1 MKKITAFF
9 MALTM
14 CAYLAACGG
23 TNEESAVPQTET
35 ETQQST
41 DVQTETET
49 QQGAVE
55 ESTAEESQ
63 SQPTKETQSAEETQ
77 PEASEGTT
85 QAASEEESA
94 QGGYEDNFAVDSAAA
109 AEFAEQ
115 IKEAVAA
122 QDLEA
127 LADLAAY
134 PLYVGIA
141 EDGVSS
147 REDLIAL
154 GAEAVFT
161 SGLSASIEAAD
172 TQNLTPSMAGFVLS
186 DGSGNNIIFSVVDG
200 ELAIQGINYE

>member
-23 TNEESAVPQTET
+23 TNEETTVPQTET

-41 DVQTETET
+41 DAQTETET

-63 SQPTKETQSAEETQ
+63 SQPTKETQ

-85 QAASEEESA
+85 QAASKEASA

>member
-23 TNEESAVPQTET
+23 TNEETTVPQTET

-41 DVQTETET
+41 DAQTETET
-49 QQGAVE
+49 QQTTAG
-55 ESTAEESQ
+55 ESTAEEPQ
-63 SQPTKETQSAEETQ
+63 SQPAKETQ

>member
-23 TNEESAVPQTET
+23 TNEETTVPQTET

-41 DVQTETET
+41 DAQTETET
-49 QQGAVE
+49 QQTTAG
-55 ESTAEESQ
+55 ESTAEEPQ
-63 SQPTKETQSAEETQ
+63 SQPAKETQ

-186 DGSGNNIIFSVVDG
+186 DGSGNNIIFSVVEG

>member
-23 TNEESAVPQTET
+23 TNEETTVPQTET

-41 DVQTETET
+41 DAQTETET

-63 SQPTKETQSAEETQ
+63 SQPTKETQ

-200 ELAIQGINYE
+200 ELAIQEINYD

>member
-1 MKKITAFF
+1 

-23 TNEESAVPQTET
+23 TNEETTVPQTET

>member
-23 TNEESAVPQTET
+23 TNEETTVPQTET

-41 DVQTETET
+41 DAQTETET

-63 SQPTKETQSAEETQ
+63 SQPTKETQ

>member
-23 TNEESAVPQTET
+23 TNEETTVPQTET

-41 DVQTETET
+41 DAQTETET
-49 QQGAVE
+49 QQTTAG
-55 ESTAEESQ
+55 ESTAEEPQ
-63 SQPTKETQSAEETQ
+63 SQPAKETQ

-85 QAASEEESA
+85 RAASEEESA

>member
-23 TNEESAVPQTET
+23 TNEETTVPQTET

-41 DVQTETET
+41 DAQTETET
-49 QQGAVE
+49 QQTTAG
-55 ESTAEESQ
+55 ESTAEEPQ
-63 SQPTKETQSAEETQ
+63 SQPAKETQ

-141 EDGVSS
+141 ENGVSS

-161 SGLSASIEAAD
+161 SGLSAAVEAAD

>member
-23 TNEESAVPQTET
+23 TNEETTVPQTET

-41 DVQTETET
+41 DAQTETET
-49 QQGAVE
+49 QQTTAG
-55 ESTAEESQ
+55 ESTAEEPQ
-63 SQPTKETQSAEETQ
+63 SQPAKETQ

-94 QGGYEDNFAVDSAAA
+94 QGGYEDNFAVDSAVAA
-109 AEFAEQ
+109 AFAEQ

-141 EDGVSS
+141 ENGVSS

-161 SGLSASIEAAD
+161 SGLSAAVEAAD

-186 DGSGNNIIFSVVDG
+186 DGNGNNIIFSVVDG

>member
-55 ESTAEESQ
+55 ESTAEEPQ
-63 SQPTKETQSAEETQ
+63 SQPAKETQ

>member
-1 MKKITAFF
+1 

-23 TNEESAVPQTET
+23 TNEETAVPQTET
-35 ETQQST
+35 ETQQSA
-41 DVQTETET
+41 DAQTETET
-49 QQGAVE
+49 QQTTAWE
-55 ESTAEESQ
+55 NTAEEPQ
-63 SQPTKETQSAEETQ
+63 SQPAKETQ

-85 QAASEEESA
+85 QAASAEESA
-94 QGGYEDNFAVDSAAA
+94 QGGYEDNFAVDSTAAA
-109 AEFAEQ
+109 AFAEQ
-115 IKEAVAA
+115 IKAAVAA

-141 EDGVSS
+141 QDGVSS

-161 SGLSASIEAAD
+161 PGLSASVEAAD
-172 TQNLTPSMAGFVLS
+172 TQNLTPSKAGFVLS
-186 DGSGNNIIFSVVDG
+186 DGSKNNIIFSVVDG

>member
-23 TNEESAVPQTET
+23 TNEETAVPQTET

-41 DVQTETET
+41 DAQTETET
-49 QQGAVE
+49 QQTTAG
-55 ESTAEESQ
+55 ESTAEEPQ
-63 SQPTKETQSAEETQ
+63 SQTAKETQ
-77 PEASEGTT
+77 PEASKGTT

-109 AEFAEQ
+109 AAFAEQ

-154 GAEAVFT
+154 GAETVFT
-161 SGLSASIEAAD
+161 PGLSASVEAAD
-172 TQNLTPSMAGFVLS
+172 TQNLTPSKAGFVLS
-186 DGSGNNIIFSVVDG
+186 DGSKNNIIFSVVDG

>member
-1 MKKITAFF
+1 M
-9 MALTM
+9 
-14 CAYLAACGG
+14 
-23 TNEESAVPQTET
+23 
-35 ETQQST
+35 
-41 DVQTETET
+41 
-49 QQGAVE
+49 
-55 ESTAEESQ
+55 
-63 SQPTKETQSAEETQ
+63 
-77 PEASEGTT
+77 
-85 QAASEEESA
+85 
-94 QGGYEDNFAVDSAAA
+94 DSAAA

>member
-23 TNEESAVPQTET
+23 TNEETTVPQTET

-41 DVQTETET
+41 DAQTETET
-49 QQGAVE
+49 QQTTAG
-55 ESTAEESQ
+55 ESTAEEPQ
-63 SQPTKETQSAEETQ
+63 SQPAKETQ

-85 QAASEEESA
+85 KAASEEESA

-109 AEFAEQ
+109 AAFAEQ

-161 SGLSASIEAAD
+161 SGLSAAVEGAD

>member
-63 SQPTKETQSAEETQ
+63 SQPTKETQ